1 MIAKNLVYQKSA
13 KGSEA
18 IATRRHGLSPKL
30 RSLLILIDGKR
41 DYQELA
47 RISNTLGDTEQ
58 LLGQLLDEGCIEPVP
73 KAARAAAA
81 LAPKV
86 AVPVPIH
93 ASASASAPAPAAAP
107 ASSVSL
113 ADARRHA
120 VRRLIDIVGP
130 NADEI
135 CMRIESAR
143 SVADFLAAVAQAEA
157 MVRQFRGVN
166 SAAEFAADMKAHQP
180 S

>member
-18 IATRRHGLSPKL
+18 IATRQHGLSPKL

-41 DYQELA
+41 DYPELA

-58 LLGQLLDEGCIEPVP
+58 LLGQLLDAGCIEPVP

-86 AVPVPIH
+86 AAPVPIH
-93 ASASASAPAPAAAP
+93 GSASAAAP
-107 ASSVSL
+107 ATSISL

-157 MVRQFRGVN
+157 MVRLFRGAN
-166 SAAEFAADMKAHQP
+166 SAAEFAAEMKSHQP

>member
-58 LLGQLLDEGCIEPVP
+58 LLGQLLEEGCIEPVP

-93 ASASASAPAPAAAP
+93 ASASAPVAAP
-107 ASSVSL
+107 ASSISL

-166 SAAEFAADMKAHQP
+166 SAAGFAADMKAHQP

>member
-73 KAARAAAA
+73 KAARAAAG
-81 LAPKV
+81 LVPKV

-93 ASASASAPAPAAAP
+93 ASSAPAAAP
-107 ASSVSL
+107 ASSISL

>member
-93 ASASASAPAPAAAP
+93 APASAPAAAP
-107 ASSVSL
+107 ASSISL